1 MSRHEFAVNLVCKQ
15 RIQGGETVTF
25 ELYLH
30 VKGMIALSYINHPA
44 GIESRSSSLRL
55 DLDRSRI
62 CAFYEIYDCA
72 TLKVSTN
79 WHTPEGCLPGPDDG
93 TGTSTLCYFVQF
105 EGPQACVITV

>member
-79 WHTPEGCLPGPDDG
+79 WHTPKGAFQVLMMVLVPVLYA
-93 TGTSTLCYFVQF
+93 TLYNLKA
-105 EGPQACVITV
+105 PKPA